1 MKYLKFKDNQIRKKF
16 KHFELLFKLKSF
28 LYKNILAFLS
38 KNSFSLNY
46 KKMIYFQILKKKK
59 KNFLTKIV
67 RRCIITNRAKSIRPF
82 KISRILAREMIGFGI
97 IPGYKKAVW

>member
-1 MKYLKFKDNQIRKKF
+1 
-16 KHFELLFKLKSF
+16 
-28 LYKNILAFLS
+28 
-38 KNSFSLNY
+38 
-46 KKMIYFQILKKKK
+46 MIFFQILKKK

-67 RRCIITNRAKSIRPF
+67 RRCIITNRSKTIRPF